1 MKSGIKVSV
10 RKKGEKTSNEISPEM
25 TQRIDEAVHFVHGL
39 RKKGDNVK
47 QMMEKLNEHDHKHP
61 DGSDWSY
68 DSLHDFIAEHNL

>member
-1 MKSGIKVSV
+1 MKSGIKVSI
-10 RKKGEKTSNEISPEM
+10 RKKGEKSDEISPEM
-25 TQRIDEAVHFVHGL
+25 QQRIDEAVHFVHGL

-61 DGSDWSY
+61 GGSDWSY

>member
-1 MKSGIKVSV
+1 MKSGIKVSI
-10 RKKGEKTSNEISPEM
+10 RKKGEQVEGVDPELQ
-25 TQRIDEAVHFVHGL
+25 QRVDEAVHFVHGL

-68 DSLHDFIAEHNL
+68 DSLQDFIAQHQI

>member
-1 MKSGIKVSV
+1 MKSGIKVSI
-10 RKKGEKTSNEISPEM
+10 RKKGEKSNEISPEM
-25 TQRIDEAVHFVHGL
+25 KQRIDEAVHFVHGL

>member
-1 MKSGIKVSV
+1 MKSGIKVSI
-10 RKKGEKTSNEISPEM
+10 RKKGERDGGVDPEL
-25 TQRIDEAVHFVHGL
+25 QKRVDEAVHFVQGL

-68 DSLHDFIAEHNL
+68 DSLHDFIAEHHI

>member
-1 MKSGIKVSV
+1 MKSGIKVSI
-10 RKKGEKTSNEISPEM
+10 RKKGERDGGVDPEFQ
-25 TQRIDEAVHFVHGL
+25 QRVDEAVHFVQGL

-68 DSLHDFIAEHNL
+68 DSLHDFIAEHHI

>member
-1 MKSGIKVSV
+1 MKPGIKVSI
-10 RKKGEKTSNEISPEM
+10 RKKGEREGGVDAQM
-25 TQRIDEAVHFVHGL
+25 QQRIDEAVHFVQGL

-68 DSLHDFIAEHNL
+68 DSLHDFIAEHHI

>member
-10 RKKGEKTSNEISPEM
+10 RKKGEQVEGIDSDLQ
-25 TQRIDEAVHFVHGL
+25 QRIEEAVHFVQGL

-47 QMMEKLNEHDHKHP
+47 QMMEKLNEHNHKHP

-68 DSLHDFIAEHNL
+68 DSLHDFIAEHHI

>member
-1 MKSGIKVSV
+1 MKPGIKVSV
-10 RKKGEKTSNEISPEM
+10 RKKGEQADGVDPQM
-25 TQRIDEAVHFVHGL
+25 QQRIDEAVHFVQGL

-68 DSLHDFIAEHNL
+68 DSLHDFIAEHHI

>member
-1 MKSGIKVSV
+1 MKSGIKVSI
-10 RKKGEKTSNEISPEM
+10 RKKGEKSDEISPEM
-25 TQRIDEAVHFVHGL
+25 QQRIDEAVHFVHGL

>member
-1 MKSGIKVSV
+1 MKPGIKVSI
-10 RKKGEKTSNEISPEM
+10 RKKGERDAGVDAQM
-25 TQRIDEAVHFVHGL
+25 QQRIDEAVHFVQGL

-68 DSLHDFIAEHNL
+68 DSLHDFIAEHHI

>member
-10 RKKGEKTSNEISPEM
+10 RKKGEEEVNNVDPQLQ
-25 TQRIDEAVHFVHGL
+25 QRIDEAVLFVHGL
-39 RKKGDNVK
+39 RKKGENVK

-68 DSLHDFIAEHNL
+68 DSLHAFIEEHHI